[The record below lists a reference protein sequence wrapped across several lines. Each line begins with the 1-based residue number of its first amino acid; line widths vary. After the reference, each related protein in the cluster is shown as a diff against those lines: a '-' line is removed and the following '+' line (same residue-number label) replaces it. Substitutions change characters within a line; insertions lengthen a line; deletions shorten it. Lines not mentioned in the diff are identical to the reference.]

1 MSKREKQLE
10 SNINQLDNAI
20 WETVN
25 MLTNI
30 CGLDLES
37 WEYESA
43 IRCACGHLMF
53 VSDSIKNDK

>member
-1 MSKREKQLE
+1 MTKKEQVLQ

-30 CGLDLES
+30 VGQNLEH

-53 VSDSIKNDK
+53 VSDRIKNDK